1 MIPGMKQFVIAV
13 FPMLLLARVTS
24 VSADEV
30 KNIEQITKIERE
42 WSESFV
48 KHDASVPQRVEAED
62 FTMVD
67 PDGKLLNKA
76 EDIKNMTGDVV
87 FTASKVDDLKVR
99 IFGDTAVAVGV
110 SSVKGHD
117 KKNDISGQYPWT
129 DTFVKQNGEWRAV
142 ASQVTFVKK

>member
-1 MIPGMKQFVIAV
+1 MKQFVIAV
-13 FPMLLLARVTS
+13 IPTLLLACVTS
-24 VSADEV
+24 VSADEA
-30 KNIEQITKIERE
+30 KDIEQITNIERE

-87 FTASKVDDLKVR
+87 LTASKVDDLKVR
-99 IFGDTAVAVGV
+99 IFGDAAVAVGV

-117 KKNDISGQYPWT
+117 KKNDISGQYRWT

>member
-24 VSADEV
+24 VSADEA
-30 KNIEQITKIERE
+30 KDIKQITKIERE

-48 KHDASVPQRVEAED
+48 KCDASVPQRVEAED
-62 FTMVD
+62 FTIVD

-76 EDIKNMTGDVV
+76 EDIQSMTGDVV
-87 FTASKVDDLKVR
+87 LTASKVDDLKVR

-117 KKNDISGQYPWT
+117 KKNDISGQYRWT

>member
-24 VSADEV
+24 VSADEA
-30 KNIEQITKIERE
+30 KDIEQITKIERE

-48 KHDASVPQRVEAED
+48 KRDASVPQRVEAED
-62 FTMVD
+62 FTIVD

-76 EDIKNMTGDVV
+76 EDIQSMTGDVV
-87 FTASKVDDLKVR
+87 FTASKVDDVKIR

-110 SSVKGHD
+110 SSVKGRD
-117 KKNDISGQYPWT
+117 KKNDISGQYRWT

>member
-1 MIPGMKQFVIAV
+1 MIPGMKQFVIGV
-13 FPMLLLARVTS
+13 LPMLLLACVTS
-24 VSADEV
+24 VSADEA
-30 KNIEQITKIERE
+30 KDIERITKIERE

-87 FTASKVDDLKVR
+87 FIASTIKR
-99 IFGDTAVAVGV
+99 T
-110 SSVKGHD
+110 
-117 KKNDISGQYPWT
+117 IS
-129 DTFVKQNGEWRAV
+129 A
-142 ASQVTFVKK
+142 ASIAGPIPS

>member
-1 MIPGMKQFVIAV
+1 MILGMKQFLIAV

-24 VSADEV
+24 VSADEA
-30 KNIEQITKIERE
+30 KDIEQITKIERE

-48 KHDASVPQRVEAED
+48 KRDSSVPQQVEAED

-67 PDGKLLNKA
+67 PDGKLLNKG

-99 IFGDTAVAVGV
+99 IFGDAAVAVGV

-117 KKNDISGQYPWT
+117 KKNDISGQYRWT